1 MITYTVMI
9 KQQEEIRKN
18 NELIPKT
25 RVVCVEGTA
34 HNFPKVQP
42 CLKRFLASRY
52 EKVNNYTIGGS
63 SRYCKN
69 KPLIVCNINLVIK
82 ECNLKITASRITMIN
97 SYREN
102 NNLPIT
108 LRIKRIKN
116 VVGRNL
122 IFIPRPDYDRPVENV
137 KFSDHV
143 EVGYIPKTDRDKG
156 GASGEKIG
164 HGGNVADR
172 NLIFIP
178 KPDYDRPVKNV
189 RFSDHVEVRYIPRID
204 RNTDFSLGEKIGYG
218 GNVAD
223 RNLIFIPKPDYDR
236 PVKNVR
242 FSDHVEV
249 RYIPKTDR
257 DTGFSLGE
265 KIGSGGAANV
275 YVNKLNPKE
284 VIKIFNDEVP
294 YKEVKHEVDCFCKC
308 HGQGSA
314 SIIMS
319 DNLPIGIAMK
329 KIIGIP
335 LNAMKYIPEKA
346 KGKFE
351 AMIEDME
358 VKGILH
364 GDLTETNVLYN
375 EKENE
380 FKFVDITSYSKE
392 YDMLKNSSDKF
403 KLLESYAL
411 SRIYIINYVNSKIHQ
426 SGITKS

>member
-18 NELIPKT
+18 NELLPKT

-82 ECNLKITASRITMIN
+82 ECNLKITDSRTTMIN

-156 GASGEKIG
+156 GYSGEKID

-204 RNTDFSLGEKIGYG
+204 RNTDFSLGEKIGHG

-358 VKGILH
+358 VRGILH

-392 YDMLKNSSDKF
+392 YDMLKNSSEKF

>member
-1 MITYTVMI
+1 
-9 KQQEEIRKN
+9 
-18 NELIPKT
+18 
-25 RVVCVEGTA
+25 
-34 HNFPKVQP
+34 
-42 CLKRFLASRY
+42 
-52 EKVNNYTIGGS
+52 
-63 SRYCKN
+63 
-69 KPLIVCNINLVIK
+69 IK
-82 ECNLKITASRITMIN
+82 ECNLKITDSRTTMIN

-108 LRIKRIKN
+108 QRIKSIKN
-116 VVGRNL
+116 VVG
-122 IFIPRPDYDRPVENV
+122 
-137 KFSDHV
+137 
-143 EVGYIPKTDRDKG
+143 
-156 GASGEKIG
+156 
-164 HGGNVADR
+164 R

-189 RFSDHVEVRYIPRID
+189 RFSDHVEVRYIPKID

-218 GNVAD
+218 GDFAD
-223 RNLIFIPKPDYDR
+223 RNLIFIPKPDYGR

-284 VIKIFNDEVP
+284 VIKIFNDKVP

-380 FKFVDITSYSKE
+380 FEFVDITSYSKE
-392 YDMLKNSSDKF
+392 YNMLKNSSEKF

-426 SGITKS
+426 SGISKS

>member
-1 MITYTVMI
+1 MI

>member
-18 NELIPKT
+18 NELLPKT

-82 ECNLKITASRITMIN
+82 ECNLKITAPRSTMIN
-97 SYREN
+97 SCREN

-122 IFIPRPDYDRPVENV
+122 IFIPR
-137 KFSDHV
+137 
-143 EVGYIPKTDRDKG
+143 
-156 GASGEKIG
+156 
-164 HGGNVADR
+164 
-172 NLIFIP
+172 
-178 KPDYDRPVKNV
+178 PDYDRPVKNV

-204 RNTDFSLGEKIGYG
+204 RNTDFSLGEKIGHG

-314 SIIMS
+314 SIIIS

-358 VKGILH
+358 VRGILH

-392 YDMLKNSSDKF
+392 YDMLKNSSERF

>member
-1 MITYTVMI
+1 MI

-18 NELIPKT
+18 NELLPKT

-42 CLKRFLASRY
+42 CLKRFLASSY
-52 EKVNNYTIGGS
+52 GKVNNYTIGGS

-82 ECNLKITASRITMIN
+82 KCNLKITDSRTTMIN

-108 LRIKRIKN
+108 QRIKSIKN

-122 IFIPRPDYDRPVENV
+122 IVIPRPDYGRPVENV
-137 KFSDHV
+137 RFSDYV

-156 GASGEKIG
+156 VPSGEKIG
-164 HGGNVADR
+164 HA
-172 NLIFIP
+172 
-178 KPDYDRPVKNV
+178 
-189 RFSDHVEVRYIPRID
+189 
-204 RNTDFSLGEKIGYG
+204 

-249 RYIPKTDR
+249 RYIPKIDRNTD
-257 DTGFSLGE
+257 FSLGE
-265 KIGSGGAANV
+265 KIGYGGAANV

-284 VIKIFNDEVP
+284 VIKIFNDKVP

-380 FKFVDITSYSKE
+380 FVDITSYSKE
-392 YDMLKNSSDKF
+392 YNMLKNSSEKF
-403 KLLESYAL
+403 KLLEYYAL

-426 SGITKS
+426 SGISKS

>member
-1 MITYTVMI
+1 M
-9 KQQEEIRKN
+9 
-18 NELIPKT
+18 
-25 RVVCVEGTA
+25 
-34 HNFPKVQP
+34 
-42 CLKRFLASRY
+42 
-52 EKVNNYTIGGS
+52 
-63 SRYCKN
+63 
-69 KPLIVCNINLVIK
+69 
-82 ECNLKITASRITMIN
+82 KITASRITMIN

-223 RNLIFIPKPDYDR
+223 RNLIFIPKPDYDRPVKNVRFSDHVEVRYIPRIDRNTDFSLGEKIGHGGNVAGRNLIFIPKPDYDR

>member
-18 NELIPKT
+18 NELLPKT

-82 ECNLKITASRITMIN
+82 ECNLKITDSRTTMIN

-257 DTGFSLGE
+257 DTGFALGE

-351 AMIEDME
+351 AMMEDME

-392 YDMLKNSSDKF
+392 YDMLKNSSDKL

>member
-1 MITYTVMI
+1 MI

-18 NELIPKT
+18 NELLPKT

-82 ECNLKITASRITMIN
+82 ECNLKITDSRTTMIN

-178 KPDYDRPVKNV
+178 KPDYERPVKNV

-204 RNTDFSLGEKIGYG
+204 RNTDFSLGEKIGSG

-257 DTGFSLGE
+257 DTDFSLGE

-314 SIIMS
+314 LIIMS

-392 YDMLKNSSDKF
+392 YDMLKNSSEKF

>member
-1 MITYTVMI
+1 M
-9 KQQEEIRKN
+9 
-18 NELIPKT
+18 
-25 RVVCVEGTA
+25 
-34 HNFPKVQP
+34 
-42 CLKRFLASRY
+42 
-52 EKVNNYTIGGS
+52 
-63 SRYCKN
+63 
-69 KPLIVCNINLVIK
+69 
-82 ECNLKITASRITMIN
+82 KITDSRTTMIN

-108 LRIKRIKN
+108 QRIKSIKN
-116 VVGRNL
+116 VVG
-122 IFIPRPDYDRPVENV
+122 
-137 KFSDHV
+137 
-143 EVGYIPKTDRDKG
+143 
-156 GASGEKIG
+156 
-164 HGGNVADR
+164 R

-189 RFSDHVEVRYIPRID
+189 RFSDHVEVRYIPKID

-218 GNVAD
+218 GDFAD
-223 RNLIFIPKPDYDR
+223 RNLIFIPKPDYGR

-284 VIKIFNDEVP
+284 VIKIFNDKVP

-329 KIIGIP
+329 K
-335 LNAMKYIPEKA
+335 
-346 KGKFE
+346 
-351 AMIEDME
+351 
-358 VKGILH
+358 
-364 GDLTETNVLYN
+364 
-375 EKENE
+375 
-380 FKFVDITSYSKE
+380 
-392 YDMLKNSSDKF
+392 
-403 KLLESYAL
+403 
-411 SRIYIINYVNSKIHQ
+411 
-426 SGITKS
+426 

>member
-1 MITYTVMI
+1 MIKYTVMI

-18 NELIPKT
+18 NELLPKT

-82 ECNLKITASRITMIN
+82 ECNLKITDSRTTMIN

-156 GASGEKIG
+156 GHSGEKIG

-204 RNTDFSLGEKIGYG
+204 RNTDFSLGEKIGHG

-358 VKGILH
+358 VRGILH

-392 YDMLKNSSDKF
+392 YDMLKNSSEKF

-426 SGITKS
+426 SGITKL